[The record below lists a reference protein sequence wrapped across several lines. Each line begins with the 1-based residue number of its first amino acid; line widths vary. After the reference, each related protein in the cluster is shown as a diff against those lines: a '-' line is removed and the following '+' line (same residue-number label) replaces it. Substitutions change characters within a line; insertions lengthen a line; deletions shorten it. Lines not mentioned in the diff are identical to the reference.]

1 MREEEVDSSR
11 IPTLLLGYVT
21 DRRRPRLNNKYM
33 TLPMISFYW
42 HVDVKKEWRLVIY
55 SEA

>member
-1 MREEEVDSSR
+1 
-11 IPTLLLGYVT
+11 VT

-42 HVDVKKEWRLVIY
+42 HVDSKKEWRLVIY